1 MNIFGELGII
11 EMVGEYI
18 LNLKIIRKKME
29 NNLYAMQNYRSLSII
44 TGFLALALLSLPI
57 ILLIIFMP
65 GTFKQ
70 QLKIFSKQTI
80 PTKIPTLRGTKPGM
94 NFQEFSKA
102 MKGSYKGQGYARG
115 QQLKIKWHDYKQNEL
130 HLELNTSAPRQTM
143 EYVIQLTGEVI
154 NQQNKK

>member
-1 MNIFGELGII
+1 
-11 EMVGEYI
+11 
-18 LNLKIIRKKME
+18 
-29 NNLYAMQNYRSLSII
+29 
-44 TGFLALALLSLPI
+44 
-57 ILLIIFMP
+57 
-65 GTFKQ
+65 
-70 QLKIFSKQTI
+70 
-80 PTKIPTLRGTKPGM
+80 M

-102 MKGSYKGQGYARG
+102 MKGSYKGQGYTRG

>member
-65 GTFKQ
+65 GTFK
-70 QLKIFSKQTI
+70 
-80 PTKIPTLRGTKPGM
+80 
-94 NFQEFSKA
+94 
-102 MKGSYKGQGYARG
+102 
-115 QQLKIKWHDYKQNEL
+115 
-130 HLELNTSAPRQTM
+130 
-143 EYVIQLTGEVI
+143 
-154 NQQNKK
+154 